1 MRLLIFVLLLL
12 ASLSVQAAGL
22 RVIVVRH
29 AEKATDDKRDPSLST
44 AGKERAKALALLLR
58 DEPLVAAY
66 ATQYRRT
73 QLTAVPSVV
82 ARKMK
87 VTVRP
92 AGESAAS
99 LAEKIRRDHETGSV
113 LVVGHSNT
121 VPGLVT
127 ALSGQEV
134 AAIADDE
141 FDRYYI
147 VTWPEQGA
155 AKLESGHYPTPAA
168 APSPIV
174 TR

>member
-1 MRLLIFVLLLL
+1 MRLLIFVMFLL
-12 ASLSVQAAGL
+12 ASLSVQAAEL

-29 AEKATDDKRDPSLST
+29 AEKATDDKRDPSLSA
-44 AGKERAKALALLLR
+44 AGKERAKALAQLLR

-73 QLTAVPSVV
+73 QLTAVPSAIVS
-82 ARKMK
+82 KLK

-99 LAEKIRRDHETGSV
+99 LAEKIRHDHQTGSV

-121 VPGLVT
+121 VPDLVA
-127 ALSGQEV
+127 ALSGQEIT
-134 AAIADDE
+134 AIADDE

-147 VTWPEQGA
+147 VTWPGEGG
-155 AKLESGHYPTPAA
+155 AKLESGRYPEPATAVPAA
-168 APSPIV
+168 A